1 MPPAIRRGDI
11 FSVILD
17 PTVGKEIAKTRPCVI
32 IQNDIGNKYSPVTI
46 VACITSNLKRAGY
59 PTSVFIAASETELS
73 LDSVILLNQ
82 IRTVD
87 KIRLEQ
93 KIGRV
98 PPYKMKE
105 VDEAIE
111 LSLDL
116 S

>member
-1 MPPAIRRGDI
+1 MAHAILRGDI

-17 PTVGKEIAKTRPCVI
+17 PTVGKEILKTRPCVI

-59 PTSVFIAASETELS
+59 PTSVFISASETGLP

-87 KIRLEQ
+87 KVRLKE
-93 KIGRV
+93 KIGKI
-98 PPYKMKE
+98 PPEKMNE
-105 VDEAIE
+105 VDEAIRI
-111 LSLDL
+111 SLDL